1 MVAPTQTPVYP
12 SYPPGHTPPQPP
24 RRRLWPAFVGVGVG
38 SAAIAALVT
47 ALIASGS
54 NSAEPITSRAATATT
69 TVTVAPSSPAPQA
82 ALPTAQADRQTC
94 QAWATT
100 GGLVKAASAA
110 QSVIPEGLTVLSPE
124 IKTHPEW
131 QAAVNRAADLYGQG
145 GDLLAGRIAPGTTP
159 VLAETSHAAAA
170 ALRGL
175 SIAFKTSDP
184 ANGNSYS
191 LAKESGDAMDAY
203 CTRLAP

>member
-12 SYPPGHTPPQPP
+12 SYPPGYTPPQPP

-54 NSAEPITSRAATATT
+54 NSAEPITTRAATATT

-110 QSVIPEGLTVLSPE
+110 QSVIPEGVTVLSPE

-145 GDLLAGRIAPGTTP
+145 ADLLAGRIAPGTTP

>member
-1 MVAPTQTPVYP
+1 MVAPTQAQVYP

-47 ALIASGS
+47 ALITSGG
-54 NSAEPITSRAATATT
+54 NSSEPISTRAATATT
-69 TVTVAPSSPAPQA
+69 TVTVAPSAPAPPA

-100 GGLVKAASAA
+100 GGLIKAASAA
-110 QSVIPEGLTVLSPE
+110 QSVVPEGITLLSPE
-124 IKTHPEW
+124 MKNHPDW
-131 QAAVNRAADLYGQG
+131 LAAVNRAADLYGQG
-145 GDLLAGRIAPGTTP
+145 ADLLAGRIAPGASP
-159 VLAETSHAAAA
+159 VLTETSHAAVG
-170 ALRGL
+170 ALRSL

-184 ANGNSYS
+184 ANGNSYA